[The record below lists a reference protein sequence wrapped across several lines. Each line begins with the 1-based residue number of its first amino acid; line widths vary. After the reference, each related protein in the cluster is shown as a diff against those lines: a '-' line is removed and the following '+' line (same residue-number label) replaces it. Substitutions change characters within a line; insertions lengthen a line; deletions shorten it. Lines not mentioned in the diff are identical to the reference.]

1 MVKYTI
7 PLNANISIF
16 TTAFKKAIEELFDFV
31 SVSIDTTNQTKLTV
45 TNINTSEVLFFL
57 YVVQTTY
64 NDRATLLI
72 KTYGQNITP
81 TDFINEDMT
90 SCGPQI
96 LYKKQNT
103 LYGRCGFITATAQKF
118 IIDDMTVCLDE
129 SNKTTHFIGFSCN
142 EYNEPLFLISPT
154 NLGNIGFIGITTLNS
169 NNVGI
174 RTLTYDNK
182 TTIEHNLKNLQIQN
196 SSITGMTNM
205 FIPES
210 ANGEYFPYVYLITSI
225 EDTALTQIQYDYKI
239 YLPCINHHLAVLIY
253 EE

>member
-7 PLNANISIF
+7 PLNANITTF
-16 TTAFKKAIEELFDFV
+16 TTEFKKAIEELFDFV
-31 SVSIDTTNQTKLTV
+31 SVSIDTSNQTKLTV
-45 TNINTSEVLFFL
+45 TNNNTSEVLFFL
-57 YVVQTTY
+57 YVITTTY
-64 NDRATLLI
+64 NDRNTLLI
-72 KTYGQNITP
+72 KTYGQSITP
-81 TDFINEDMT
+81 TDFVNEDMS

-103 LYGRCGFITATAQKF
+103 IYGRCGFITATNQKF
-118 IIDDMTVCLDE
+118 IVDEMTVCLNE
-129 SNKTTHFIGFSCN
+129 SNKTTNFIGFSCN
-142 EYNEPLFLISPT
+142 EYDEPLFLISPT
-154 NLGNIGFIGITTLNS
+154 NLGNIGFIGITTLNT

-174 RTLTYDNK
+174 RALTYNNK
-182 TTIEHNLKNLQIQN
+182 TTVEHNLKNIQITN

-210 ANGEYFPYVYLITSI
+210 TNGEYFPYVYLITSI
-225 EDTALTQIQYDYKI
+225 EDNTLEQIQYDFKI